1 MSAIDT
7 WTDTTVDVA
16 VRLLRVG
23 EMILRSY
30 RFPATYPGVRPTTID
45 KWAAD
50 VNAFLE
56 EAATHA
62 EATADCQG

>member
-7 WTDTTVDVA
+7 WTDTTVDRA

-23 EMILRSY
+23 EMIVRAY
-30 RFPATYPGVRPTTID
+30 RCPATYPGVRPITID
-45 KWAAD
+45 RWTAD

-56 EAATHA
+56 EAAEHA
-62 EATADCQG
+62 EATAE